1 MFKSGSG
8 SSPSRQQNYTPGHT
22 TNKLLR
28 NVPKNKELASNIDG
42 TGWEKSSPASELM
55 DSNTP
60 QDTQRGPVSMP
71 PGGSEPDLIHY
82 EADVKIFSINLKS
95 KLKS

>member
-28 NVPKNKELASNIDG
+28 NVQKNKELASNIDG

>member
-42 TGWEKSSPASELM
+42 TGWEKSSPASDLM

-71 PGGSEPDLIHY
+71 PGGSEPDLIHC
-82 EADVKIFSINLKS
+82 EADVKIISINLKS

>member
-42 TGWEKSSPASELM
+42 TAGEVQSSFGPDGLIQHTTGHPERPGVDAS
-55 DSNTP
+55 
-60 QDTQRGPVSMP
+60 RGVRARSHP
-71 PGGSEPDLIHY
+71 L
-82 EADVKIFSINLKS
+82 
-95 KLKS
+95 